1 MKPIEIIVA
10 VDKYG
15 GFGKNGKIPWKFPAD
30 MKHFREVTTGGICI
44 MGRVTHQDMV
54 EMAHAR
60 RIENA
65 EKEVIEKKKV
75 IKTKK
80 TIVPAERPRIT
91 KILANRECF
100 VITSNREYDAE
111 GATPAPSLRVVM
123 DSLPTN
129 DQRTVFVIGGGKLF
143 TEALA
148 WANKVHVTVIPEGYD
163 CHRHFPLKYLTKNF
177 RVGGG
182 TKVDE
187 LMFVTYHRVA
197 K

>member
-15 GFGKNGKIPWKFPAD
+15 GFGKNGKIPWNFPAD

-60 RIENA
+60 RIETT
-65 EKEVIEKKKV
+65 KKKV
-75 IKTKK
+75 TKK
-80 TIVPAERPRIT
+80 KTAKKKDIALAERPRIT

-100 VITSNREYDAE
+100 VITSNREYDAQ

-123 DSLPTN
+123 DSIPN
-129 DQRTVFVIGGGKLF
+129 DDQRTVFVIGGGKLF

-163 CHRHFPLKYLTKNF
+163 CDRHFPLNYLTKNF
-177 RVGGG
+177 RVSGD